1 MGDRRRRF
9 GGPSLARTPPGV
21 LARLVAEAALGG
33 GDAATLLALLK
44 HPLAAFGMPAA
55 IARRAARSLERAILR
70 GPRLERGFPA
80 LRRAV
85 EHAAAERWRADDD
98 EAERPRP
105 SEASRGLS
113 RDDWAEA
120 RGAGGEGRKGAR
132 AARSI
137 GRSGGRRPVRR
148 SGRRACR
155 RGRGDCADKQGS
167 PASRRSGG
175 EAGEALAAAFEELL
189 ASAPSGPDI
198 APRDYPGLFSALIE
212 RSVGAPARAALDPR
226 IHIWGALEARL
237 QSVDM
242 VVLGGLNEGTWPGR
256 RGSTRCCRGRCA
268 RHLALEPPE
277 RRIGLA
283 AHDFAQ
289 ALGHREVWLTRAD
302 RQDGE
307 PQTASRWLQRL
318 TAYAGESVAQDDARN
333 AARKCSRW
341 RGASTRRRCGRP
353 LRARAPRRR
362 SSCGRSRLS
371 ATRIETLIRD
381 PYAVY
386 ARHVLKLR
394 PFEPLAKLP
403 DAAERGT
410 LIHAILEGFIRERP
424 QGPFDAAA
432 SGAPLGAR
440 ARGTSPSIADFPEI
454 ARSGGRASSASPA
467 GS

>member
-1 MGDRRRRF
+1 MRWGIDVDDSA
-9 GGPSLARTPPGV
+9 GSSLAVTPPGV

-70 GPRLERGFPA
+70 GPRLEGGLPA

-98 EAERPRP
+98 EAERPRL

-113 RDDWAEA
+113 RADWAEA
-120 RGAGGEGRKGAR
+120 AELAEKAERALAPLDRLCRAGGAVPFVDLVAAHVAAVEATAR
-132 AARSI
+132 
-137 GRSGGRRPVRR
+137 
-148 SGRRACR
+148 
-155 RGRGDCADKQGS
+155 DKQGS
-167 PASRRSGG
+167 PAAATGG

-212 RSVGAPARAALDPR
+212 RSVVRRRGGLDPR

-237 QSVDM
+237 QSVDTI
-242 VVLGGLNEGTWPGR
+242 VLGGLNEGTWPGR
-256 RGSTRCCRGRCA
+256 TRLDPLLSRPMRA
-268 RHLALEPPE
+268 ALALEPPE

-318 TAYAGESVAQDDARN
+318 TAYA
-333 AARKCSRW
+333 
-341 RGASTRRRCGRP
+341 
-353 LRARAPRRR
+353 
-362 SSCGRSRLS
+362 
-371 ATRIETLIRD
+371 
-381 PYAVY
+381 
-386 ARHVLKLR
+386 
-394 PFEPLAKLP
+394 AK
-403 DAAERGT
+403 A
-410 LIHAILEGFIRERP
+410 
-424 QGPFDAAA
+424 
-432 SGAPLGAR
+432 
-440 ARGTSPSIADFPEI
+440 
-454 ARSGGRASSASPA
+454 
-467 GS
+467 